1 MDLHFKTPP
10 CLSAL
15 LFLALGCLAPAAAR
29 PLLPPPGLQADGLP
43 TLQRV
48 QRMQETASA
57 ETPVLRFLGWH
68 PQRREMLVLAQAGGS
83 LQLHRLSEPGE
94 RPQALTGGRER
105 VDRAQWEPQRGE
117 YLVFSRDRGGDEA
130 FRLYR
135 LQPLDANGA
144 KGANGVSLAEPQPLT
159 PAGARVSAFHFLPRG
174 EGLVYVLDQLDG
186 SRRSA
191 ATVPAEPKAGDDEA
205 DDDDEAAASA
215 VIAPPTRSRGAR
227 SQLFW
232 MDPMRPESAR
242 LLGDSVGGRYTD
254 LRVSPAGA
262 VLALHTAQG
271 RSQTLRFDLDP
282 AAPMGGQVLGSRS
295 MSAEREPE
303 LLWQRQALGRDFRQL
318 VQLQLSTGQR
328 RPVSLPAVAGDL
340 EAVAPAPAD
349 SAVPLALVHSE
360 AGVSVLRLARSG
372 PEWTLQRVAAEL
384 PVGVI
389 QGPQWH
395 PRLPLLAFNHSSAQS
410 PGRIVS
416 WSPEAPG
423 LQFWSGREEGAAGAG
438 VHYATLRWQSF
449 DGLEISGLHIA
460 PPAHFK
466 GPRPVLIS
474 IHGGPSSQARPTHLA
489 GSMRYLVETLGM
501 HLILPNVRGSEGFGQ
516 RFLKLDNGRQR
527 EDAVRDISALL
538 DLIAA
543 QPEMD
548 ARRVIVS
555 GGSYGGYM
563 SLAVAARE
571 SARIAGSIC
580 RVGIANFVSFLE
592 NTESYRRDNRRAE
605 YGDERDPEMRA
616 FLQRISPLS
625 RAASVR
631 KPLFIIHGR
640 NDPRVPYGEATQMV
654 AAVRAAGT
662 PVWFLTAE
670 DEGHSFSR
678 AENREYLFSATVAF
692 VQQALA
698 AVALDALPAV
708 DDNDVSQAL
717 PQRSK
722 AGAK

>member
-1 MDLHFKTPP
+1 MNQHFKAW
-10 CLSAL
+10 CRVGA
-15 LFLALGCLAPAAAR
+15 LFLLGAGWVALTLAR
-29 PLLPPPGLQADGLP
+29 PLSPPPGLQADGLP
-43 TLQRV
+43 ALQRV
-48 QRMQETASA
+48 AAAGA
-57 ETPVLRFLGWH
+57 EAPVLRFLGWH
-68 PQRREMLVLAQAGGS
+68 PQRREMLVLASAGGS
-83 LQLHRLSEPGE
+83 LQLHRLAEPGA
-94 RPQALTGGRER
+94 RPQPLTGGRER
-105 VDRAQWEPQRGE
+105 VDSAQWEPRRGE

-135 LQPLDANGA
+135 LQPPEANSA
-144 KGANGVSLAEPQPLT
+144 RLADPQPLT
-159 PAGARVSAFHFLPRG
+159 PAGARVSAFQFLPQE
-174 EGLVYVLDQLDG
+174 EGLVYVLDELDG
-186 SRRSA
+186 SRN
-191 ATVPAEPKAGDDEA
+191 PAPSDALEA
-205 DDDDEAAASA
+205 DAEDAAA
-215 VIAPPTRSRGAR
+215 APSPRTRSSR

-232 MDPMRPESAR
+232 MDPTRPESAR
-242 LLGDSVGGRYTD
+242 LLGDTVGGRYTD
-254 LRVSPAGA
+254 LRISAAGT
-262 VLALHTAQG
+262 VLALHTLKG

-282 AAPMGGQVLGSRS
+282 AAAPGGQALGGGSQ
-295 MSAEREPE
+295 AEGRDDE
-303 LLWQRQALGRDFRQL
+303 LLLQRQALNGDFRQL
-318 VQLQLSTGQR
+318 VQLQLATGQR
-328 RPVSLPAVAGDL
+328 RAVNLPELAGDL
-340 EAVAPAPAD
+340 EALALPPVG
-349 SAVPLALVHSE
+349 STMPLALVHNE
-360 AGVSVLRLARSG
+360 AGVSVLRLARLGSEQ
-372 PEWTLQRVAAEL
+372 PLQRVAADL
-384 PVGVI
+384 PAGVI

-395 PRLPLLAFNHSSAQS
+395 PRLPLLAFNHASAQS
-410 PGRIVS
+410 PGRIVT

-423 LQFWSGREEGAAGAG
+423 LQAWSGREEGATSGLD
-438 VHYATLRWQSF
+438 YASLRWKSF

-466 GPRPVLIS
+466 GPRPVFIS
-474 IHGGPSSQARPTHLA
+474 IHGGPSAQARPTHLS
-489 GSMRYLVETLGM
+489 GSLRYLVETLGM

-516 RFLKLDNGRQR
+516 RFLKLDNGRRR

-538 DLIAA
+538 DLIASR
-543 QPEMD
+543 PEMD

-563 SLAVAARE
+563 SLAVATHE

-616 FLQRISPLS
+616 FLQGISPLS
-625 RAASVR
+625 RAAAVR
-631 KPLFIIHGR
+631 KPLFIVHGR
-640 NDPRVPYGEATQMV
+640 NDPRVPYGEALQMV

-678 AENREYLFSATVAF
+678 AENRDFLFSATVAF

-698 AVALDALPAV
+698 AVPPDAEPVAA
-708 DDNDVSQAL
+708 DADVSSDL

>member
-1 MDLHFKTPP
+1 MGLNFKTG
-10 CLSAL
+10 LRLGVS
-15 LFLALGCLAPAAAR
+15 LFMAVAGMGLALAR
-29 PLLPPPGLQADGLP
+29 PLSPPPGLQADGLP
-43 TLQRV
+43 ALQRV
-48 QRMQETASA
+48 VAVGA
-57 ETPVLRFLGWH
+57 EAPVLRFLGWH
-68 PQRREMLVLAQAGGS
+68 PRQREMLVLASAGGT
-83 LQLHRLSEPGE
+83 LQLHRLAEPGA
-94 RPQALTGGRER
+94 RPQPLTGGRER
-105 VDRAQWEPQRGE
+105 VDSAQWEPQRAE

-130 FRLYR
+130 YRLYR
-135 LQPLDANGA
+135 LQPPEATSA
-144 KGANGVSLAEPQPLT
+144 RLAEPQPLT
-159 PAGARVSAFHFLPRG
+159 PAGARVSAFQFLPQG

-186 SRRSA
+186 NRNPAPSDA
-191 ATVPAEPKAGDDEA
+191 AEA
-205 DDDDEAAASA
+205 DVEDAAAVPSHR
-215 VIAPPTRSRGAR
+215 TRSAR

-232 MDPMRPESAR
+232 MDPTRPESAR

-254 LRVSPAGA
+254 LRISAAGT
-262 VLALHTAQG
+262 VLALHTLRG

-282 AAPMGGQVLGSRS
+282 AAAPGGHALGGGSP
-295 MSAEREPE
+295 AERRDDDV
-303 LLWQRQALGRDFRQL
+303 LLQRQALNGDFRQL
-318 VQLQLSTGQR
+318 VQLQLATGQR
-328 RPVSLPAVAGDL
+328 RAVNLPELAGDL
-340 EAVAPAPAD
+340 VALAPPPVG
-349 SAVPLALVHSE
+349 STLPLALVHNE
-360 AGVSVLRLARSG
+360 AGVSVLRLARPGSEQ
-372 PEWTLQRVAAEL
+372 PLQRVAADL
-384 PVGVI
+384 PAGVI

-395 PRLPLLAFNHSSAQS
+395 PRLPQLAFNHASAQS
-410 PGRIVS
+410 PGRIVT

-423 LQFWSGREEGAAGAG
+423 LQAWSGREEGATSGLD
-438 VHYATLRWQSF
+438 YASLRWKSF

-466 GPRPVLIS
+466 GPRPVFIS
-474 IHGGPSSQARPTHLA
+474 IHGGPSAQARPTHLS
-489 GSMRYLVETLGM
+489 GSLRYLVETLGM

-516 RFLKLDNGRQR
+516 RFLKLDNGRRR
-527 EDAVRDISALL
+527 EDALRDISALL
-538 DLIAA
+538 DLIASR
-543 QPEMD
+543 PEMD

-563 SLAVAARE
+563 SLAVATHE

-616 FLQRISPLS
+616 FLQGISPLS
-625 RAASVR
+625 RAAAVR

-678 AENREYLFSATVAF
+678 AENRDFLFSATVAF

-698 AVALDALPAV
+698 AVPPDAEPVAA
-708 DDNDVSQAL
+708 DADVSSVL

>member
-1 MDLHFKTPP
+1 MDLQF
-10 CLSAL
+10 SIRFGRVAL
-15 LFLALGCLAPAAAR
+15 LWLALGALSPAAAR

-43 TLQRV
+43 ALQRV
-48 QRMQETASA
+48 EPATRA
-57 ETPVLRFLGWH
+57 EAPVLRFLGWH
-68 PQRREMLVLAQAGGS
+68 PQRREMLVLASAGGS
-83 LQLHRLSEPGE
+83 LQLHRLAEPGA

-105 VDRAQWEPQRGE
+105 VDSAQWEPQRGD

-135 LQPLDANGA
+135 LQPTDARRDA
-144 KGANGVSLAEPQPLT
+144 LAEPVPLT
-159 PAGARVSAFHFLPRG
+159 PAGARVSAFQFLPQG
-174 EGLVYVLDQLDG
+174 QGLVYVLDQLDG
-186 SRRSA
+186 RRS
-191 ATVPAEPKAGDDEA
+191 PAPNLSA
-205 DDDDEAAASA
+205 DAESEEGADSSAASS
-215 VIAPPTRSRGAR
+215 PPPSSNRQAR

-232 MDPMRPESAR
+232 MDPLRPESPR

-254 LRVSPAGA
+254 LRVSAAGT
-262 VLALHTAQG
+262 VIALHTRQG

-282 AAPMGGQVLGSRS
+282 AAPPGGQALGARGGAELREDDVL
-295 MSAEREPE
+295 
-303 LLWQRQALGRDFRQL
+303 LQRQALGGDFRLL
-318 VQLQLSTGQR
+318 VQLNLSSGQR
-328 RPVSLPAVAGDL
+328 RVLKLPELSGDL
-340 EAVAPAPAD
+340 EALAAPPPG
-349 SAVPLALVHSE
+349 SALPLALVHNE
-360 AGVSVLRLARSG
+360 AGVSVLRLARPGSEA
-372 PEWTLQRVAAEL
+372 PLQRVAAEL
-384 PVGVI
+384 PAGVI

-395 PRLPLLAFNHSSAQS
+395 PRLPVLAFNHASAQS
-410 PGRIVS
+410 PGRILS
-416 WSPEAPG
+416 WKPDEAG
-423 LQFWSGREEGAAGAG
+423 LQAWSGREAESDKGGG
-438 VHYATLRWQSF
+438 DWTPDYATLRWPSF
-449 DGLEISGLHIA
+449 DGLEISGLHVA

-466 GPRPVLIS
+466 GPRPVFIS
-474 IHGGPSSQARPTHLA
+474 IHGGPSSQARPTHLS
-489 GSMRYLVETLGM
+489 GSLRYLVETLGM

-543 QPEMD
+543 RPEMD
-548 ARRVIVS
+548 ARRVIVA

-563 SLAVAARE
+563 SLSVATRE
-571 SARIAGSIC
+571 SVRIAGSIC

-605 YGDERDPEMRA
+605 YGDERDPDMRA

-625 RAASVR
+625 HAAAVR

-678 AENREYLFSATVAF
+678 AENRDYLFSATVAF

-698 AVALDALPAV
+698 AVPPDAKPDAQPV
-708 DDNDVSQAL
+708 ATDADVSSVL
-717 PQRSK
+717 TQRSK

>member
-1 MDLHFKTPP
+1 MNLHFRTRHG
-10 CLSAL
+10 LSAL
-15 LFLALGCLAPAAAR
+15 LLLLALVGLGPATAR

-43 TLQRV
+43 ALERV
-48 QRMQETASA
+48 QAATRA
-57 ETPVLRFLGWH
+57 EAPVLRFLGWH
-68 PQRREMLVLAQAGGS
+68 PQRREMLVLASAGGS
-83 LQLHRLSEPGE
+83 QQLHRLAEPGA

-105 VDRAQWEPQRGE
+105 VDSAQWEPQRGE

-135 LQPLDANGA
+135 LQPPDSRRDA
-144 KGANGVSLAEPQPLT
+144 LAEPVALT
-159 PAGARVSAFHFLPRG
+159 PEGARVSAFQFLPQG
-174 EGLVYVLDQLDG
+174 QGLVYVLDQLDG
-186 SRRSA
+186 RRSPAPA
-191 ATVPAEPKAGDDEA
+191 ASVDAESDPDAEV
-205 DDDDEAAASA
+205 AAAPS
-215 VIAPPTRSRGAR
+215 PQPSSTRNAR

-232 MDPMRPESAR
+232 IDPLRPESAR

-254 LRVSPAGA
+254 LRVSAAGT
-262 VLALHTAQG
+262 VVALHTRQG

-282 AAPMGGQVLGSRS
+282 AAPPGGRALGAPGGTELREDDVL
-295 MSAEREPE
+295 
-303 LLWQRQALGRDFRQL
+303 LQRQASGGDFRQL
-318 VQLQLSTGQR
+318 VLLRLNSGQR
-328 RPVSLPAVAGDL
+328 HAVKLPALAGDL
-340 EAVAPAPAD
+340 EALAVPPPG
-349 SAVPLALVHSE
+349 SATPLALVHNE
-360 AGVSVLRLARSG
+360 AGVSVLRLARPGSE
-372 PEWTLQRVAAEL
+372 PPLQRVAAEL
-384 PVGVI
+384 PAGVI

-395 PRLPLLAFNHSSAQS
+395 PRLPLLAFNHSSASS
-410 PGRIVS
+410 PGRILS
-416 WSPEAPG
+416 WSPEDAG
-423 LQFWSGREEGAAGAG
+423 VQAWSGREAEAEKDAGAG
-438 VHYATLRWQSF
+438 AWKPDYVPLRWKSF
-449 DGLEISGLHIA
+449 DGLEISGLHVA
-460 PPAHFK
+460 PPPQFK
-466 GPRPVLIS
+466 GPRPVFIS
-474 IHGGPSSQARPTHLA
+474 IHGGPSSQARPTHLS
-489 GSMRYLVETLGM
+489 GSPRYLVETLGM

-527 EDAVRDISALL
+527 EDALRDISALL

-543 QPEMD
+543 RPEMD

-563 SLAVAARE
+563 SLAVATRE

-605 YGDERDPEMRA
+605 YGDERDPDTRA

-625 RAASVR
+625 RAAAVR

-678 AENREYLFSATVAF
+678 AENRDFLFSATVAF

-698 AVALDALPAV
+698 AVPPDAGPDAQSV
-708 DDNDVSQAL
+708 ATDADVSSAL
-717 PQRSK
+717 TQRSK

>member
-1 MDLHFKTPP
+1 MGLHFKTRS
-10 CLSAL
+10 CFAAL
-15 LFLALGCLAPAAAR
+15 LWLALGCLAPATAR

-43 TLQRV
+43 ALERV
-48 QRMQETASA
+48 QAATRA
-57 ETPVLRFLGWH
+57 EAPVLRFLGWH
-68 PQRREMLVLAQAGGS
+68 PQRREMLVLASAGGS
-83 LQLHRLSEPGE
+83 QQLHRLAEPGS
-94 RPQALTGGRER
+94 RPQPLTGGRER
-105 VDRAQWEPQRGE
+105 VDSAQWEPQRGE

-135 LQPLDANGA
+135 LQPTDSRRDA
-144 KGANGVSLAEPQPLT
+144 LAEPVALT
-159 PAGARVSAFHFLPRG
+159 PDGARVSAFQFLPQG
-174 EGLVYVLDQLDG
+174 QGLVYVLDQLDG
-186 SRRSA
+186 RRSP
-191 ATVPAEPKAGDDEA
+191 ATKASVDAEGDEEA
-205 DDDDEAAASA
+205 DSAASPSA
-215 VIAPPTRSRGAR
+215 QPSSTRNAR

-232 MDPMRPESAR
+232 MDPLRPESAR

-254 LRVSPAGA
+254 LRVSAAGT
-262 VLALHTAQG
+262 VVALHTRQG
-271 RSQTLRFDLDP
+271 RSQTLRFDLE
-282 AAPMGGQVLGSRS
+282 AAVPPGGQALGAPGGAELREDEVL
-295 MSAEREPE
+295 
-303 LLWQRQALGRDFRQL
+303 LQRQASGGDFRQL
-318 VQLQLSTGQR
+318 VLLRLNSGLRQA
-328 RPVSLPAVAGDL
+328 VKLPALAGDL
-340 EAVAPAPAD
+340 EALAVPPPG
-349 SAVPLALVHSE
+349 SAMPLALVHNE
-360 AGVSVLRLARSG
+360 AGVSVLRLARPG
-372 PEWTLQRVAAEL
+372 GEPPLQRVAAEL
-384 PVGVI
+384 PAGVI

-395 PRLPLLAFNHSSAQS
+395 PRLPLLAFNHSSASS

-416 WSPEAPG
+416 WSPEDAG
-423 LQFWSGREEGAAGAG
+423 LQAWSGREAEPEAG
-438 VHYATLRWQSF
+438 VWWPEYAPLRWQSF
-449 DGLEISGLHIA
+449 DGLEISGLHVA
-460 PPAHFK
+460 PSPQFK

-474 IHGGPSSQARPTHLA
+474 IHGGPSSQARPTHLS
-489 GSMRYLVETLGM
+489 GSLRYLVETLGM

-516 RFLKLDNGRQR
+516 RFLKLDNGRRR

-543 QPEMD
+543 RPEMD

-563 SLAVAARE
+563 SLAVATRE

-605 YGDERDPEMRA
+605 YGDERDPDMRA

-625 RAASVR
+625 RAAAVR

-678 AENREYLFSATVAF
+678 AENRDYLLSATVAF

-698 AVALDALPAV
+698 AVPPDAGPDAQSV
-708 DDNDVSQAL
+708 AADADVSSAL
-717 PQRSK
+717 TQRSK